1 MRKNKLN
8 IHKLSITAG
17 FIFLNLLLCK
27 AQKPVEYVDP
37 HIGTAHCRW
46 FHFTPAAIPFGMAK
60 VAPSTNAHYGNASG
74 WEAVGYDTR
83 DTSIEGFAN
92 FHEFQVGGVVIA
104 PSEGRLQT
112 HPGDM
117 DNPDDGYRSRFD
129 KEDEYATA
137 GYYSVLLKDYGIK
150 AELTATSRVGFHRYT
165 FPESSGSH
173 IIFDI
178 GNRQGESGQVK
189 DAQVALTAD
198 GRIEGYVITIPE
210 YVKKY
215 QEGAEVAMYFS
226 AILDKTPAAWGTF
239 NARDIHVGQKEAKGI
254 GAGLYLTFQTK
265 ENESVT
271 VKVGLSYTSIAN
283 ARLNLKTEAENL
295 NFDKAHQT
303 AIATWNKYLG
313 RIQIEGNNRDDKV
326 KFYTG
331 LYHALLGRGLASDV
345 NGAYPMNNGDVG
357 QIEPDAKG
365 QPLHHHYNT
374 DAIWGAF
381 WNLTQLWTLV
391 YPEYYSD
398 WIQSQLLVYKDAGW
412 LGDGIACS
420 KYVSGVGT
428 NFVSLAIAAAYNC
441 GIRDFDVHTGYEA
454 ALKNEIGW
462 QNRPEGAGKVDVRQF
477 VERGYSPYVDRSRLG
492 KSEGSEIGSQFGASH
507 TLEYSFSSYAV
518 AGMARQ
524 LGKENDYRRMIL
536 LSDGWKNLYDPETK
550 FIRPKDEN
558 GKFLDN
564 FKPSEPWLGF
574 QEGNAW
580 QYTFYVPHDVQGL
593 IDTLG
598 YDEFNNRLDNIF
610 TESQK
615 KVFGGGTVINAFSG
629 LETLYN
635 HGNQPSLHIS
645 WLFNY
650 SGKPHLTQKWTRA
663 ICDEFYGTEPVHGYG
678 YGQDEDQGQLG
689 AWYVMAAIGL
699 FDVKALT
706 GENPQFGIGSPMFDK
721 ITIQLDPKYFKG
733 KKLVIETKNN
743 SKTNVYV
750 QSAKWKGKPY
760 DPAFIPFNEIVKG
773 GKLELKMGNNPAK
786 QSKIINKTLNP
797 TSK

>member
-1 MRKNKLN
+1 MYKTTL
-8 IHKLSITAG
+8 IVSLL
-17 FIFLNLLLCK
+17 FLNLLLAN
-27 AQKPVEYVDP
+27 AQKTPSGYVDP

-46 FHFTPAAIPFGMAK
+46 FHFTPAAVPFGMAK
-60 VAPSTNAHYGNASG
+60 VAPSTNAHYGNPSG
-74 WEAVGYDTR
+74 WEAVGYDSR
-83 DTSIEGFAN
+83 HSSIEGFAN

-104 PSEGRLQT
+104 PSVGVLQT
-112 HPGDM
+112 VPGEL
-117 DNPDDGYRSRFD
+117 DNPDNGYRSRFD
-129 KEDEYATA
+129 KEDEYATS
-137 GYYSVLLKDYGIK
+137 GYYSVWLKDYQIK

-165 FPESSGSH
+165 FPESSESH
-173 IIFDI
+173 VIFDI
-178 GNRQGESGQVK
+178 GNKQGESGRVK
-189 DAQVALTAD
+189 DAQVVYTDA
-198 GRIEGYVITIPE
+198 GRIEGYVITEPE

-215 QEGAEVAMYFS
+215 QKGAEVAMYFS
-226 AILDKTPAAWGTF
+226 AELDKIPAAWGAF
-239 NARDIHVGQKEAKGI
+239 NAGNIRADIREANGS
-254 GAGLYLTFQTK
+254 GAGLYFTFNTK
-265 ENESVT
+265 KGESIT
-271 VKVGLSYTSIAN
+271 IKVGLSYTSIAN
-283 ARLNLKTEAENL
+283 ARLNLETEAKNMG
-295 NFDKAHQT
+295 FDKAHKT
-303 AIATWNKYLG
+303 AIALWNKYLG
-313 RIQIEGNNRDDKV
+313 RIQVAGDNRTDKV

-345 NGAYPMNNGDVG
+345 NGAYPMNNGGVG
-357 QIEPDAKG
+357 QIECDAKG
-365 QPLHHHYNT
+365 RPRHHHYNT

-381 WNLTQLWTLV
+381 WNLTQLWTLA

-441 GIRDFDVHTGYEA
+441 GIRDFDVQTGYEA

-477 VERGYSPYVDRSRLG
+477 VERGYSPYVDRSRLNRA
-492 KSEGSEIGSQFGASH
+492 EGSEIGSRFSASH
-507 TLEYSFSSYAV
+507 TLEYSFSTYAV
-518 AGMARQ
+518 AHMAKQ
-524 LGKENDYRRMIL
+524 LGKENDYRQLTR
-536 LSDGWKNLYDPETK
+536 LSGGWKNLYDAETK
-550 FIRPKDEN
+550 FIRPKDEDGN
-558 GKFLDN
+558 FLDN
-564 FKPSEPWLGF
+564 FKPSEPWRGF

-580 QYTFYVPHDVQGL
+580 QYTFYVPHDVRSL

-598 YDEFNNRLDNIF
+598 RDIFNERLDNIF

-645 WLFNY
+645 WLFNF
-650 SGKPHLTQKWTRA
+650 SGKPYLTQKWTRA

-721 ITIQLDPKYFKG
+721 ITIQLNPQYFKG
-733 KKLVIETKNN
+733 KKLVVETKNN

-750 QSAKWKGKPY
+750 QSAKWKGKRL
-760 DPAFIPFNEIVKG
+760 DSTFIPFDEMVKG
-773 GKLELKMGNNPAK
+773 GKLELEMGSNPVK
-786 QSKIINKTLNP
+786 
-797 TSK
+797 